1 MTSPQKVGPPVLPS
15 PAGRPSFSDTAC
27 GGAPGGYG
35 ARMSRP
41 YPPDPN
47 QQPGWQQR
55 PHQPQGQQYPP
66 QYAPQG
72 QQYQRPQRPAPEP
85 PPRDEGGGGVGGGI
99 ARFGLGLVLSVLGLV
114 VQVVSLFLLPW
125 LSAPGGIDQSLSLP
139 DIWDIARE
147 FGAEGFSGNYL
158 FLFSYPLA
166 AIAFLLSLVAV
177 LESVAMKVV
186 WALLTLIGLGVLVL
200 RFGLWPAAEVL
211 ISDEPLN
218 LSNKEI
224 TISIIALVALVA
236 VIFML
241 KTAMSM
247 FRRIAGVILLLLGGL
262 HVWALNDFTSDL
274 SDLSIGAWG
283 PAAGFVLAAAAAFVG
298 PRKLA

>member
-1 MTSPQKVGPPVLPS
+1 
-15 PAGRPSFSDTAC
+15 
-27 GGAPGGYG
+27 
-35 ARMSRP
+35 MSRP
-41 YPPDPN
+41 YPPDPG
-47 QQPGWQQR
+47 QQPGWQQQ
-55 PHQPQGQQYPP
+55 PYQPQGQQYSP

-72 QQYQRPQRPAPEP
+72 QQQYQRPQRPAPEP
-85 PPRDEGGGGVGGGI
+85 PPRDEGGGGIGGGI
-99 ARFGLGLVLSVLGLV
+99 ARFGLGLVLSVIGLV

-125 LSAPGGIDQSLSLP
+125 LTASAPGGSMSLP
-139 DIWDIARE
+139 DIWDFARE

-166 AIAFLLSLVAV
+166 VVGFLLSLVAV

-218 LSNKEI
+218 LSRKEI
-224 TISIIALVALVA
+224 TLSITALVALVA

-247 FRRIAGVILLLLGGL
+247 FRRIAGVVLLVLAGV

-274 SDLSIGAWG
+274 SNLSIGAWG
-283 PAAGFVLAAAAAFVG
+283 PAAGYVLAAAAAFVG

>member
-1 MTSPQKVGPPVLPS
+1 
-15 PAGRPSFSDTAC
+15 
-27 GGAPGGYG
+27 
-35 ARMSRP
+35 MSRP
-41 YPPDPN
+41 YPPDPG
-47 QQPGWQQR
+47 QQPGWQQQPR
-55 PHQPQGQQYPP
+55 QPQGQQYSP
-66 QYAPQG
+66 QYAQQG
-72 QQYQRPQRPAPEP
+72 QQYQRPAQQRPAPEP

-125 LSAPGGIDQSLSLP
+125 LTGSAAGGSMSLP
-139 DIWDIARE
+139 DIWDFARE

-166 AIAFLLSLVAV
+166 AVGFLLSLVAV

-211 ISDEPLN
+211 ITDEPLN
-218 LSNKEI
+218 LSRKEI
-224 TISIIALVALVA
+224 TLTIVALVALVA

-247 FRRIAGVILLLLGGL
+247 FRRIAGLVLLVLAGV

-283 PAAGFVLAAAAAFVG
+283 PAAGYVLAAAAAFVG

>member
-1 MTSPQKVGPPVLPS
+1 
-15 PAGRPSFSDTAC
+15 
-27 GGAPGGYG
+27 
-35 ARMSRP
+35 MSRP
-41 YPPDPN
+41 YPPDPG
-47 QQPGWQQR
+47 QQPGWQQQ
-55 PHQPQGQQYPP
+55 PYQPQGQQYSP
-66 QYAPQG
+66 QYAQQG
-72 QQYQRPQRPAPEP
+72 QQYQRPAQQQPAPEP
-85 PPRDEGGGGVGGGI
+85 PPRDEGGGGGGGI
-99 ARFGLGLVLSVLGLV
+99 ARFGLGLVLSVIGLV

-125 LSAPGGIDQSLSLP
+125 LSASTAGASMSLP
-139 DIWDIARE
+139 DIWDFARE

-166 AIAFLLSLVAV
+166 AVGFLLSLVAV

-218 LSNKEI
+218 LSRKEI
-224 TISIIALVALVA
+224 TLSIVALVALVA

-247 FRRIAGVILLLLGGL
+247 FRRIAGLVLLVLAGV
-262 HVWALNDFTSDL
+262 HVWALNDFTANL
-274 SDLSIGAWG
+274 SDLSFGAWG
-283 PAAGFVLAAAAAFVG
+283 PAAGYVLAAAAAFVG

>member
-1 MTSPQKVGPPVLPS
+1 
-15 PAGRPSFSDTAC
+15 
-27 GGAPGGYG
+27 
-35 ARMSRP
+35 MSRP
-41 YPPDPN
+41 YPPDPG
-47 QQPGWQQR
+47 QQPGWQQQ
-55 PHQPQGQQYPP
+55 PYQPQGQQYPP
-66 QYAPQG
+66 QRSPQYGQQG
-72 QQYQRPQRPAPEP
+72 QQYQRPAPEP
-85 PPRDEGGGGVGGGI
+85 PHEDEGGGGGGI
-99 ARFGLGLVLSVLGLV
+99 ARFGLGLVLSVIGLV

-125 LSAPGGIDQSLSLP
+125 LTASAGNDASISLP
-139 DIWDIARE
+139 DIWDVARE

-166 AIAFLLSLVAV
+166 AIGFLLSLVAV

-224 TISIIALVALVA
+224 TISIVALVALVA

-247 FRRIAGVILLLLGGL
+247 FRRIAGLILLVLAGV
-262 HVWALNDFTSDL
+262 HIWALNDFTNNL
-274 SDLSIGAWG
+274 SDLSPGAWG
-283 PAAGFVLAAAAAFVG
+283 PAGGYVLAAAAAFVG
-298 PRKLA
+298 PRRLA